1 MKRVFIGYPNRVK
14 GYKIWWG
21 EQKKCIIYRDI
32 VFHKSILLKES
43 VTTNFNKYTDNNFET
58 VIDISKLKV
67 EFSND
72 KYHEKEEYD
81 YKNGTNGG
89 VEDISLPD
97 LQQFDLQNYQ
107 LAKDRIKRQTKASV
121 KYGYIDL
128 IAYPLLSA
136 DDIEEPRSYSKP
148 IESEDNVKW
157 LFSMQKVMDSLQRN
171 HT

>member
-21 EQKKCIIYRDI
+21 EQKKCIISRDI

-43 VTTNFNKYTDNNFET
+43 VTTNFDEYADNNFEI

-72 KYHEKEEYD
+72 RYHEKEEYD

-97 LQQFDLQNYQ
+97 LQLFDLQNYQ
-107 LAKDRIKRQTKASV
+107 LAKDRIKRQTKALV

-128 IAYPLLSA
+128 IAYPLLSV

-157 LFSMQKVMDSLQRN
+157 FFSMQKVMDSLQRN